1 MSSETVD
8 CSKLRVAF
16 IGGGA
21 MARALISGFLNAK
34 VLASGA
40 QISVGEPSQASVP
53 GLHKAVGQDVRVF
66 SNNVEAVRDAEVVFL
81 AVKPQVMSLVLAG
94 LAPVLTDST
103 DSQLV
108 VSIAAGIPLSRLEG
122 ALTRSPVIR
131 VMPNTPAL
139 VGAMAGGYSLG
150 KRASVEHGR
159 IVNTLLS
166 ALGTVFCLPE
176 KLLDAVTGLS
186 GSGPAYVFMLIEAM
200 ADGGVKAGLPRDV
213 ALALA
218 AKTVQG
224 SAQMVLTSG
233 RHPAALKDQVTSPAG
248 TTIAGVHAL
257 EKGGFRAAVMDAVD
271 TASKR
276 AHEMGKL

>member
-1 MSSETVD
+1 MRK
-8 CSKLRVAF
+8 CSRVGRRSVWAN
-16 IGGGA
+16 
-21 MARALISGFLNAK
+21 RRRHRSPDYTRLSAK
-34 VLASGA
+34 TCVF
-40 QISVGEPSQASVP
+40 
-53 GLHKAVGQDVRVF
+53 F
-66 SNNVEAVRDAEVVFL
+66 SNNAEAVRDAEVVFL

-94 LAPVLTDST
+94 LAPVLTDS
-103 DSQLV
+103 QLV
-108 VSIAAGIPLSRLEG
+108 VSIVAGIPLSRLEG